1 MSQYAFVNLADECLC
16 GGPPSGKLA
25 NDFLCVL
32 LYTVDQCGHI
42 AHLFI

>member
-25 NDFLCVL
+25 DVCVL
-32 LYTVDQCGHI
+32 LYIVDQSIHI
-42 AHLFI
+42 NNGE